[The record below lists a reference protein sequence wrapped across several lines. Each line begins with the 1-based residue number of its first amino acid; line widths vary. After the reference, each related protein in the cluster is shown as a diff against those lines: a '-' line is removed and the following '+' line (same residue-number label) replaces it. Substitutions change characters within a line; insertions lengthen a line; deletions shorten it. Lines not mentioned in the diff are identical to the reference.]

1 MENTLITYLKSFGPV
16 PEDDHQ
22 LILDTFEMKSYRE
35 GELLFESGRTCN
47 DFYFIN
53 KGILMIAANNE
64 LGNHVTHYFMEQ
76 YHFCTVLF
84 SYVNQVKAEVN
95 IEAASDV
102 EVMHTN
108 RAKLLQ
114 LYNTLPY
121 LRDLIERI
129 LQQNLMEKIQN
140 NNAYQGHDS
149 TARYKLFLALQPE
162 VAAHVSLGNIAS
174 YLRITQQSLSRIR
187 KNMR

>member
-16 PEDDHQ
+16 PETDYQ
-22 LILDTFEMKSYRE
+22 LILDAFEMKSYQE
-35 GELLFESGRTCN
+35 GEVLFESGRICN

-64 LGNHVTHYFMEQ
+64 LGNHVTHYFLKEH
-76 YHFCTVLF
+76 HFCTVLF
-84 SYVNQVKAEVN
+84 SYVNQVRAEVN
-95 IEAASDV
+95 IEAACDV
-102 EVMHTN
+102 EVMQTK
-108 RAKLLQ
+108 RIKLLQ
-114 LYNTLPY
+114 LYDKLPY
-121 LRDLIERI
+121 LRDLVEQI

-162 VAAHVSLGNIAS
+162 VAARVSLGNIAS

-187 KNMR
+187 KNMH